1 MAIYCCYGDPF
12 AADNSSPVEDAE
24 DVFDDVMGLSAE
36 SHGRPEKPEK
46 LGVSLAE
53 SILFPCHDDNEDTSD
68 EDSDWIVSD
77 GDECVDW
84 KEMLRQTASGDA
96 QVNIL
101 YHPEEEEIFVADK
114 ELEEILSSPLIEVV
128 CGDGGVEAVKR
139 VVAVHSQ
146 QYELDAADDKGNT

>member
-1 MAIYCCYGDPF
+1 MRH
-12 AADNSSPVEDAE
+12 NV
-24 DVFDDVMGLSAE
+24 E
-36 SHGRPEKPEK
+36 SHGRPDKLEK

-53 SILFPCHDDNEDTSD
+53 RILFPCHDDSEDTSD

-101 YHPEEEEIFVADK
+101 YHPEEEEVYVTDK
-114 ELEEILSSPLIEVV
+114 ELEEILFSPLIEAV
-128 CGDGGVEAVKR
+128 CGDGGEEAVKR
-139 VVAVHSQ
+139 VVAAHSH
-146 QYELDAADDKGNT
+146 QYELDAADDKGTP